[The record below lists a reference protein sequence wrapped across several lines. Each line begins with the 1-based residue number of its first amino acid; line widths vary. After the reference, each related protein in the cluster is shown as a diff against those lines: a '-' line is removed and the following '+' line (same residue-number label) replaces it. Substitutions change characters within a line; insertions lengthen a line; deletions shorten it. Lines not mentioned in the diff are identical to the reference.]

1 MKPFLW
7 FSIAILATACA
18 SPSKQAVVEAERAP
32 AIFVDSPLSSAQL
45 EELQAAVMGVSE
57 NNQIKPRISAK
68 AFTQVSRLTI
78 GPKGLPVG
86 AVTKHLEEVFILKT
100 DGTECFVVNEASGKT
115 EALPTLQCRSLD
127 S

>member
-18 SPSKQAVVEAERAP
+18 SPPKQAVVERMP
-32 AIFVDSPLSSAQL
+32 AIFSDSPLNSAQL
-45 EELQAAVMGVSE
+45 EELQMAVMGVSE

-68 AFTQVSRLTI
+68 AFTQIARLTI
-78 GPKGLPVG
+78 APKGLPVG

-100 DGTECFVVNEASGKT
+100 DGAQCFVVNEASGKT
-115 EALPTLQCRSLD
+115 EALPTLQCRSLN